1 MLFQVL
7 LNTLHTTD
15 PGHTL
20 EKGKYIYSSKTSWPS
35 VPSLKIWAQGECQ
48 LWPCIILKCN
58 QVSNEI
64 RMKTGLGIIPE
75 PEHYLIWYSEA
86 FWNTHPKEIIP
97 AINYT
102 GIRMLKRE
110 QIPLNFS
117 LFVKHNSCKS

>member
-1 MLFQVL
+1 
-7 LNTLHTTD
+7 
-15 PGHTL
+15 
-20 EKGKYIYSSKTSWPS
+20 
-35 VPSLKIWAQGECQ
+35 
-48 LWPCIILKCN
+48 
-58 QVSNEI
+58 
-64 RMKTGLGIIPE
+64 MKTGLGIIPE
-75 PEHYLIWYSEA
+75 PERYLIWYSEA